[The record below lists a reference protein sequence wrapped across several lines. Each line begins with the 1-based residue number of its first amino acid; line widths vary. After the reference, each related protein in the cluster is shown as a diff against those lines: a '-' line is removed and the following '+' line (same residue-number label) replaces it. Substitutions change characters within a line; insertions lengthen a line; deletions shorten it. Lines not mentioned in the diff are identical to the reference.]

1 MQDVNQMMAS
11 ASGDDEGEFAHLV
24 MDLSLRKYSALP
36 RKGKPKKGEEWTPLA
51 TILCH
56 QGVFIC

>member
-1 MQDVNQMMAS
+1 MAI
-11 ASGDDEGEFAHLV
+11 AGGGDEAEFAHLV

-36 RKGKPKKGEEWTPLA
+36 KKGKPKRGEEWTPLA

-56 QGVFIC
+56 QGTFISQ